1 MSLRP
6 VVILLAVAFALA
18 CAAPAAAQSVAPVRV
33 VKPDN
38 LARYWVMVNASIEA
52 DVPNIARNISSPGC
66 AAVSFVVEKDGSTS
80 TIKVQHLV
88 PQGDLAGIATSMA
101 KNMRFE
107 PSLSNAGRDR
117 VFSWLIFPF
126 NLPSDPAART
136 AVMQQCHIEKI
147 GWDQR

>member
-1 MSLRP
+1 MSMRSF
-6 VVILLAVAFALA
+6 VTLLALA
-18 CAAPAAAQSVAPVRV
+18 CAAPASAQSVAPVRL

>member
-1 MSLRP
+1 MSMRSF
-6 VVILLAVAFALA
+6 VILLALA
-18 CAAPAAAQSVAPVRV
+18 CAAPASAQSVAPVRV

>member
-1 MSLRP
+1 MLLRP
-6 VVILLAVAFALA
+6 VMILLALA
-18 CAAPAAAQSVAPVRV
+18 CAAPASAQSVAPVRV

>member
-1 MSLRP
+1 MQMRP
-6 VVILLAVAFALA
+6 VVILLALA
-18 CAAPAAAQSVAPVRV
+18 CAASAAAQSVAPVRV

-38 LARYWVMVNASIEA
+38 LAKYWVMVNASIEA

-88 PQGDLAGIATSMA
+88 PAGDLAGIAMSMA

-107 PSLSNAGRDR
+107 PSVSNAGRDR

-126 NLPSDPAART
+126 NLPADAAART
-136 AVMQQCHIEKI
+136 AVMQQCHIEKL
-147 GWDQR
+147 GWDDR

>member
-1 MSLRP
+1 MSMRSF
-6 VVILLAVAFALA
+6 VILLALA
-18 CAAPAAAQSVAPVRV
+18 CAAPASAQSVAPVRV

-126 NLPSDPAART
+126 NLPSDPATRT

>member
-1 MSLRP
+1 MSLRS
-6 VVILLAVAFALA
+6 VAILLTVA

-38 LARYWVMVNASIEA
+38 LAKYWVMVNASIEA

-80 TIKVQHLV
+80 TIKVQRV
-88 PQGDLAGIATSMA
+88 IPAGDLAGIATSMA

-107 PSLSNAGRDR
+107 PTVSNAGRDR

-126 NLPSDPAART
+126 NLPEAPAERT
-136 AVMQQCHIEKI
+136 AVMQQCHIEKV

>member
-1 MSLRP
+1 MQMRP
-6 VVILLAVAFALA
+6 VVILLALA
-18 CAAPAAAQSVAPVRV
+18 CAASAAAQSVAPVRV

-38 LARYWVMVNASIEA
+38 LAKYWVMVNASIEA

-88 PQGDLAGIATSMA
+88 PAGDLAGIAMSMA

-107 PSLSNAGRDR
+107 PSVSNAGRDR

-126 NLPSDPAART
+126 NLPAGAAART
-136 AVMQQCHIEKI
+136 AVMQQCHIEKL
-147 GWDQR
+147 GWDDR

>member
-6 VVILLAVAFALA
+6 IVILFALA
-18 CAAPAAAQSVAPVRV
+18 CAVPAAAQSVAPVRV

-38 LARYWVMVNASIEA
+38 LAKYWVMVNTSIEA
-52 DVPNIARNISSPGC
+52 DVPNIARNISSPSC

-80 TIKVQHLV
+80 TIKVQRV
-88 PQGDLAGIATSMA
+88 IPEGDLAGIAMSMA

-126 NLPSDPAART
+126 NLPEAPAERT
-136 AVMQQCHIEKI
+136 AVMQQCHIEKVA
-147 GWDQR
+147 WEAR

>member
-1 MSLRP
+1 MSMRYF
-6 VVILLAVAFALA
+6 VTLLALA
-18 CAAPAAAQSVAPVRV
+18 CAAPASAQSVAPVRV